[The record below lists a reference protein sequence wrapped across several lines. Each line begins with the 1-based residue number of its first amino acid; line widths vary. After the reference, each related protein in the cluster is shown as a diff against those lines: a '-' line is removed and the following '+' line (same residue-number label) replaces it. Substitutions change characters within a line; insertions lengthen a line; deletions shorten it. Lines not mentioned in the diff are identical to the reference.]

1 MLLKVPRDCKTKHV
15 PVVLQNFPKANRKSC
30 VKNYNA
36 SQESLDTTETLIL
49 LPQAT
54 TDYSCQRAKR
64 TDVLIYRYCP
74 EPKKYFQL
82 TTPFYITII
91 FRMNS
96 FHRIKQYNK
105 IFILFLLVLGL
116 SSLIAPLIKVFLDS
130 LLPSSSL
137 MIDLLNY
144 KHGSYDFGRVMRRII
159 MAVAIVLIFLFRK
172 PLMIDTFIT
181 AGIKPSRGWREQ
193 LQTGFIL
200 GTGMFIFYIIL
211 LWTIG
216 IQIFQPDIKSFSD
229 ITFRLLTLLL
239 IAGLIGCIEEI
250 LFRGFIFQ
258 SMLTD
263 VRTVYAI
270 FISSLFYSLLHF
282 FKTKLSVSP
291 GIQPFVGFIVV
302 YQSFE
307 NIIVNFTAIL
317 PSVIGLFF
325 VGVVLS
331 YACLRT
337 KSLYLAIGLHA
348 GWVFLIKA
356 NRLFFDQTRTKLEW
370 LFGDKEI
377 VTGVLGWIFLTC
389 TLILIRLVTKE
400 PNSAEQL
407 SNI

>member
-1 MLLKVPRDCKTKHV
+1 MLLKVSWDYKTKY
-15 PVVLQNFPKANRKSC
+15 VLVALQSFPKASRKSC

-36 SQESLDTTETLIL
+36 PQESLDTTKTLVL

-54 TDYSCQRAKR
+54 IDYSCQRAKR

-82 TTPFYITII
+82 TTSFYITII

-96 FHRIKQYNK
+96 FYRIKQYKK
-105 IFILFLLVLGL
+105 IFILFLLALGL

-130 LLPSSSL
+130 LLPSSSF

-159 MAVAIVLIFLFRK
+159 MAVAIVLIFLLRK
-172 PLMIDTFIT
+172 PLMIGTFIT

-200 GTGMFIFYIIL
+200 GAGMFIFYVTL

-216 IQIFQPDIKSFSD
+216 IQIFQPDTKSFSD

-250 LFRGFIFQ
+250 LFRGFILQ

-263 VRTVYAI
+263 IRTVSAV

-291 GIQPFVGFIVV
+291 GIQPFIGFIVV

-317 PSVIGLFF
+317 PSVIGLFL

-370 LFGDKEI
+370 LFGDKEM

-400 PNSAEQL
+400 PSSAEQL
-407 SNI
+407 NNI

>member
-1 MLLKVPRDCKTKHV
+1 
-15 PVVLQNFPKANRKSC
+15 
-30 VKNYNA
+30 
-36 SQESLDTTETLIL
+36 
-49 LPQAT
+49 
-54 TDYSCQRAKR
+54 
-64 TDVLIYRYCP
+64 
-74 EPKKYFQL
+74 
-82 TTPFYITII
+82 
-91 FRMNS
+91 
-96 FHRIKQYNK
+96 
-105 IFILFLLVLGL
+105 
-116 SSLIAPLIKVFLDS
+116 
-130 LLPSSSL
+130 

-159 MAVAIVLIFLFRK
+159 MAVAIVLIFLLRK
-172 PLMIDTFIT
+172 PLMIGTFIT

-200 GTGMFIFYIIL
+200 GAGMFIFYVTL

-216 IQIFQPDIKSFSD
+216 IQIFQPDTKSFSD

-250 LFRGFIFQ
+250 LFRGFILQ

-263 VRTVYAI
+263 IRTVSAV

-291 GIQPFVGFIVV
+291 GIQPFIGFIVV

-317 PSVIGLFF
+317 PSVIGLFL

-370 LFGDKEI
+370 LFGDKEM

-400 PNSAEQL
+400 PSSAEQL
-407 SNI
+407 NNI